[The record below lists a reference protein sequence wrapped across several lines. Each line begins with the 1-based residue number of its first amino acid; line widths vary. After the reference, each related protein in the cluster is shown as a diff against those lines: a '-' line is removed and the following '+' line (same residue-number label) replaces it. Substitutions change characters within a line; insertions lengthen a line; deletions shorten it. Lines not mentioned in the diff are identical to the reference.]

1 MLPYL
6 GRNIEAIPLLSVE
19 LRGVQYHC
27 DLPLQHHE
35 HHGVLVCAGHAL
47 GRVTLDSGEINDVRL
62 WISIGYVSED
72 LTDLRKERRWYGGL
86 RALAY
91 WTASGAMPSLSLPML
106 THLHDMYIFY

>member
-47 GRVTLDSGEINDVRL
+47 GRVTLDPGEINDVRLCSGSL

-72 LTDLRKERRWYGGL
+72 LTDLRNERRWYGGL

-106 THLHDMYIFY
+106 THLQ